1 MCKFNKELKNEL
13 VEALG
18 LTEEQLELLD
28 ESKFDDLLTQAIKK
42 NLDQSEQSEQS
53 ETESQTEKETEMNV
67 VNAIET
73 PVVETPAETTVAST
87 ALAKVKSPAARK
99 AISVFAKVAA
109 GILFGGACAVA
120 GAAHH
125 KEVNKAVKKARKKV
139 GKVIP
144 ALAPKPWYKF

>member
-42 NLDQSEQSEQS
+42 NLDQSEQSE
-53 ETESQTEKETEMNV
+53 TESQTEKETEMNV

-87 ALAKVKSPAARK
+87 TLAKVKSPAARK
-99 AISVFAKVAA
+99 AISIFAKVAA
-109 GILFGGACAVA
+109 GVLFGGACAVA
-120 GAAHH
+120 GATHH
-125 KEVNKAVKKARKKV
+125 KEVNRVVKKARKKV

>member
-1 MCKFNKELKNEL
+1 MCKFNINLKDELI
-13 VEALG
+13 EALG
-18 LTEEQLELLD
+18 LTEEQLKMLD
-28 ESKFDDLLTQAIKK
+28 ESKFDELLTESIKK
-42 NLDQSEQSEQS
+42 NLNQS
-53 ETESQTEKETEMNV
+53 ETEFQAEKEIEMTTTTTT
-67 VNAIET
+67 IET
-73 PVVETPAETTVAST
+73 PVETHVVETHP

-109 GILFGGACAVA
+109 GVLFGGACAAV

-125 KEVNKAVKKARKKV
+125 KEVNKTIKKARKKV

>member
-1 MCKFNKELKNEL
+1 MCKFNKDLKNEL

-28 ESKFDDLLTQAIKK
+28 ESKFDELLTEAIKK
-42 NLDQSEQSEQS
+42 NLSE
-53 ETESQTEKETEMNV
+53 ETKETQTVEKEIEMNTV
-67 VNAIET
+67 IET
-73 PVVETPAETTVAST
+73 PVVETPVAETPVAEETVTST

-99 AISVFAKVAA
+99 AINIFAKVAV
-109 GILFGGACAVA
+109 GMLFGGACAVA
-120 GAAHH
+120 GATHH

>member
-1 MCKFNKELKNEL
+1 MCKFNVNLKDEL

-42 NLDQSEQSEQS
+42 NLDQSD
-53 ETESQTEKETEMNV
+53 TESQTEKEIEMNNV

-73 PVVETPAETTVAST
+73 PVVETDVETTVAST
-87 ALAKVKSPAARK
+87 ALAKVKSPTACK

-109 GILFGGACAVA
+109 GVLFGGACAVA
-120 GAAHH
+120 GASHH
-125 KEVNKAVKKARKKV
+125 KEVNKVVKKARKKV

>member
-1 MCKFNKELKNEL
+1 MCKFNVNLKDEL

-28 ESKFDDLLTQAIKK
+28 ETKFDELLTEAIKK
-42 NLDQSEQSEQS
+42 NLDQ
-53 ETESQTEKETEMNV
+53 ETETKETPVEKEIEMNV

-73 PVVETPAETTVAST
+73 PVVEETVTST

-109 GILFGGACAVA
+109 GVLFGGACAVA
-120 GAAHH
+120 GATHH
-125 KEVNKAVKKARKKV
+125 KEVNRVVKKARKKV
-139 GKVIP
+139 GKYIP
-144 ALAPKPWYKF
+144 AVAPKPWYKF

>member
-1 MCKFNKELKNEL
+1 MCKFNVNLKDEL

-42 NLDQSEQSEQS
+42 NFDQSEQS
-53 ETESQTEKETEMNV
+53 ETEKEIEMTTTT
-67 VNAIET
+67 IET
-73 PVVETPAETTVAST
+73 PVVETPVETTTST

-109 GILFGGACAVA
+109 GVLFGGACAAV

-125 KEVNKAVKKARKKV
+125 KEVNKVIKKARKKV

-144 ALAPKPWYKF
+144 AVAPKPWYKF

>member
-1 MCKFNKELKNEL
+1 MCKFNVNLKDEL

-18 LTEEQLELLD
+18 LTEEQLKMLD
-28 ESKFDDLLTQAIKK
+28 ESKFDELLTESIKK
-42 NLDQSEQSEQS
+42 NLNKSEQS
-53 ETESQTEKETEMNV
+53 ETESQTEKEIEMN
-67 VNAIET
+67 AI
-73 PVVETPAETTVAST
+73 VETQDTETTTST

-109 GILFGGACAVA
+109 GVLFGGTCAAV

-125 KEVNKAVKKARKKV
+125 KEVNKTIKKARKKV

>member
-1 MCKFNKELKNEL
+1 MCKFNVNLKDEL

-28 ESKFDDLLTQAIKK
+28 ESKFDELLTEAIKK
-42 NLDQSEQSEQS
+42 NLSE
-53 ETESQTEKETEMNV
+53 ETKETQTVEKEIEMT
-67 VNAIET
+67 ATTTIET
-73 PVVETPAETTVAST
+73 PVETTVVEETVTST

-99 AISVFAKVAA
+99 AISVFAKVTA

-120 GAAHH
+120 GATHH
-125 KEVNKAVKKARKKV
+125 KEVNRAVKKARKKV
-139 GKVIP
+139 GKYVP

>member
-1 MCKFNKELKNEL
+1 MCKFNVNLKDEL

-28 ESKFDDLLTQAIKK
+28 ESKFDELLTEAIKK
-42 NLDQSEQSEQS
+42 NLNKNQSEQS
-53 ETESQTEKETEMNV
+53 ETESQTEKEVEMTT
-67 VNAIET
+67 IET
-73 PVVETPAETTVAST
+73 PVVETPVETTVVST
-87 ALAKVKSPAARK
+87 ALAKVKSPTARK

-109 GILFGGACAVA
+109 GVLFGGACAVA
-120 GAAHH
+120 GASHH
-125 KEVNKAVKKARKKV
+125 KEVNKVVKKARKKV

>member
-1 MCKFNKELKNEL
+1 MCKFNVNLKDEL

-42 NLDQSEQSEQS
+42 NLDQSEQSE
-53 ETESQTEKETEMNV
+53 TEKEIEMTTTTT
-67 VNAIET
+67 IET
-73 PVVETPAETTVAST
+73 PVVETPVETTTST

-99 AISVFAKVAA
+99 AISVFAKVTA
-109 GILFGGACAVA
+109 GVLFGGACAAV

-125 KEVNKAVKKARKKV
+125 KEVNKVIKKARKKV

-144 ALAPKPWYKF
+144 AVAPKPWYKF

>member
-42 NLDQSEQSEQS
+42 NLDQSEQSE
-53 ETESQTEKETEMNV
+53 TESQTEKETEMNV

-73 PVVETPAETTVAST
+73 PVVETPAETTIAST
-87 ALAKVKSPAARK
+87 TLAKVKSPAARK
-99 AISVFAKVAA
+99 AISIFAKVAA
-109 GILFGGACAVA
+109 GVLFGGACAVA
-120 GAAHH
+120 GATHH

-139 GKVIP
+139 GKYIP
-144 ALAPKPWYKF
+144 AVAPKPWYKF

>member
-1 MCKFNKELKNEL
+1 MCKFNKDLKNEL

-18 LTEEQLELLD
+18 LSEEQLELLD
-28 ESKFDDLLTQAIKK
+28 ESKFDELLTQAIKK
-42 NLDQSEQSEQS
+42 NLGA
-53 ETESQTEKETEMNV
+53 ETETKETKTQTEKETEEMNTV
-67 VNAIET
+67 IET
-73 PVVETPAETTVAST
+73 PIETAVETTTST

-109 GILFGGACAVA
+109 GMLFGGACSAV

-125 KEVNKAVKKARKKV
+125 KEVNRVVKKARKKV

-144 ALAPKPWYKF
+144 AVAPKPWYKF

>member
-1 MCKFNKELKNEL
+1 MCKFNVNLKDELI
-13 VEALG
+13 EALG

-28 ESKFDDLLTQAIKK
+28 ESKFDDLLIQAIKK
-42 NLDQSEQSEQS
+42 NLDQSD
-53 ETESQTEKETEMNV
+53 TESQTEKEIEMNNV

-109 GILFGGACAVA
+109 GILFGGACAAV

-125 KEVNKAVKKARKKV
+125 KEVNKVIKKARKKV

-144 ALAPKPWYKF
+144 AVAPKPWYKF

>member
-1 MCKFNKELKNEL
+1 MCKFNVNLKDEL

-42 NLDQSEQSEQS
+42 NLDQSEQSE
-53 ETESQTEKETEMNV
+53 TEKEIEMTTT
-67 VNAIET
+67 IET
-73 PVVETPAETTVAST
+73 PVVETPVETTTST
-87 ALAKVKSPAARK
+87 ALAKVKNPTARK
-99 AISVFAKVAA
+99 AISVFAKVTA
-109 GILFGGACAVA
+109 GILFGSACAAV

-125 KEVNKAVKKARKKV
+125 KEVNKVIKKARKKV

-144 ALAPKPWYKF
+144 AVAPKPWYKF

>member
-1 MCKFNKELKNEL
+1 MCKFNVNLKDELI
-13 VEALG
+13 EALG

-42 NLDQSEQSEQS
+42 NLDQSD
-53 ETESQTEKETEMNV
+53 TESQTEKEIEMTTTT
-67 VNAIET
+67 IET
-73 PVVETPAETTVAST
+73 PVVETPVETTTST

-99 AISVFAKVAA
+99 AIGIFAKVAA
-109 GILFGGACAVA
+109 GVLFGGACAAV

-125 KEVNKAVKKARKKV
+125 KEVNKVIKKARKKV

-144 ALAPKPWYKF
+144 AVAPKPWYKF